1 MVCSP
6 GHNISWSRQHQN
18 HAVRLGTL
26 LKLGLSGL
34 NPRKDLHLAHPRQIQ
49 PAISEL
55 LPVCV
60 EVLEEVEDVPHLIP
74 DIVVLVAA
82 AATVVSSKKGKR
94 R

>member
-1 MVCSP
+1 M
-6 GHNISWSRQHQN
+6 
-18 HAVRLGTL
+18 
-26 LKLGLSGL
+26 
-34 NPRKDLHLAHPRQIQ
+34 
-49 PAISEL
+49 
-55 LPVCV
+55 CV